1 MSYQGGNKSSE
12 DEFEPFHVLGS
23 FPAEGHEVLGG
34 PVHLHGRRLLASGL
48 ENSVDIGP
56 ELARE
61 KKEARFKSN
70 STAPSLFPNSK
81 FPDLTISPIKAPKVS
96 R

>member
-1 MSYQGGNKSSE
+1 MVAGHIIITDWELVTYQGGNKSSE

-61 KKEARFKSN
+61 KKEARFKSELDGAQ
-70 STAPSLFPNSK
+70 SFPQ
-81 FPDLTISPIKAPKVS
+81 
-96 R
+96 